1 MTATTIPAP
10 TSPLDAL
17 RGDTATGRTRTRAV
31 PAVPALTKRRL
42 SLTVRSPRA
51 IVVPLL
57 TPVLF
62 ALVIAPA
69 LANTIS
75 VPGGRTAYMTFVALA
90 TVGLLIPLNCAFS
103 GLGVIVDR
111 QQGAMRELLV
121 APIRRSSIVVGNLIA
136 ALALTALQV
145 VVLIAASALRGAVY
159 ETGMRTLWFVAAAI
173 FLAVFMYGLAEV
185 LSVRL
190 PSPVEYVAAV
200 PAIAIVPF
208 FFAGSL
214 FPITS
219 LPHWLGAV
227 AKVLPLTH
235 ALALFRYG
243 MTGTS
248 GVRALHNIWGLQ
260 NVTLMATLS
269 MLVLVVY
276 AVVAFAGA
284 VRLFTKAGTS

>member
-1 MTATTIPAP
+1 MTATATIPVTITTEAP
-10 TSPLDAL
+10 TLA
-17 RGDTATGRTRTRAV
+17 RTRSV
-31 PAVPALTKRRL
+31 PAALVLAKRRL
-42 SLTVRSPRA
+42 ALTVRSPRS

-69 LANTIS
+69 LANT
-75 VPGGRTAYMTFVALA
+75 VALPGGRTAYMTFVALA

-121 APIRRSSIVVGNLIA
+121 APIRRSSIVIGNLIA
-136 ALALTALQV
+136 ALALTALQL

-159 ETGMRTLWFVAAAI
+159 ESGVKMLWFIAAAVL
-173 FLAVFMYGLAEV
+173 FAVFMYGLAEI

-190 PSPVEYVAAV
+190 PSPVEYIAAV
-200 PAIAIVPF
+200 PAVAIVPF

-214 FPITS
+214 FPLTS
-219 LPHWLGAV
+219 LPHWLAGV

-243 MTGTS
+243 IGGAS
-248 GVRALHNIWGLQ
+248 GLRALHNIWGLQ
-260 NVTLMATLS
+260 SATQMAMLS
-269 MLVLVVY
+269 LLVLVVWA
-276 AVVAFAGA
+276 AVVFAGA
-284 VRLFTKAGTS
+284 IRLFTKAGTS

>member
-1 MTATTIPAP
+1 MTATATVTLPVRLGQPGTARSRAIPAA
-10 TSPLDAL
+10 SVLA
-17 RGDTATGRTRTRAV
+17 R
-31 PAVPALTKRRL
+31 RRL
-42 SLTVRSPRA
+42 ALSVRSPRSL
-51 IVVPLL
+51 VVPLL

-69 LANTIS
+69 LANTIAL
-75 VPGGRTAYMTFVALA
+75 PAGRTAYMTFVALA
-90 TVGLLIPLNCAFS
+90 TVGLLIPLNCTFS

-121 APIRRSSIVVGNLIA
+121 APIRRSSIVVGNLLA
-136 ALALTALQV
+136 ALALTALQL
-145 VVLIAASALRGAVY
+145 VVLIAASILRGAAY
-159 ETGMRTLWFVAAAI
+159 ETGLRTLWFVAAALV
-173 FLAVFMYGLAEV
+173 FAVLMYGLAEI

-190 PSPVEYVAAV
+190 PSPVEYIAAV

-243 MTGTS
+243 MTGAS

-260 NVTLMATLS
+260 SATEMAVLS
-269 MLVLVVY
+269 MAVLVAY
-276 AVVAFAGA
+276 ATVIFAA
-284 VRLFTKAGTS
+284 AIRLFTRAGTS

>member
-1 MTATTIPAP
+1 MTATATIPVPITTGAP
-10 TSPLDAL
+10 SAP
-17 RGDTATGRTRTRAV
+17 RTRSV
-31 PAVPALTKRRL
+31 PAAFVLAKRRL
-42 SLTVRSPRA
+42 ALTVRSPRSV
-51 IVVPLL
+51 VVPLL

-69 LANTIS
+69 LSNTIA
-75 VPGGRTAYMTFVALA
+75 VPAGRTAYMTFVALA
-90 TVGLLIPLNCAFS
+90 TVGLLIPLNCTFS

-121 APIRRSSIVVGNLIA
+121 APIRRSSIVMGNLIA
-136 ALALTALQV
+136 ALALTSLQL
-145 VVLIAASALRGAVY
+145 VVLIAASALRGAAY
-159 ETGMRTLWFVAAAI
+159 ETGLRMIWFLAAAVA
-173 FLAVFMYGLAEV
+173 FAVFMYGLSEI

-190 PSPVEYVAAV
+190 PNPVEYIGAV
-200 PAIAIVPF
+200 PAVAIVPF

-243 MTGTS
+243 IAGPS
-248 GVRALHNIWGLQ
+248 GVRALHNIWGLH
-260 NVTLMATLS
+260 NAAEMAALS
-269 MLVLVVY
+269 MLVLVVS
-276 AVVAFAGA
+276 AVVVFAGA
-284 VRLFTKAGTS
+284 IRLFTKAGTS

>member
-1 MTATTIPAP
+1 MTATATLPI
-10 TSPLDAL
+10 AL
-17 RGDTATGRTRTRAV
+17 EQPRARRTRSV
-31 PAVPALTKRRL
+31 PAAPVLARRRL
-42 SLTVRSPRA
+42 ALTVRSPRSL
-51 IVVPLL
+51 VVPLL

-69 LANTIS
+69 LANTIAL
-75 VPGGRTAYMTFVALA
+75 PAGRTAYMTFVALA

-121 APIRRSSIVVGNLIA
+121 APIRRSAIVVGNLLA
-136 ALALTALQV
+136 ALALTALQL
-145 VVLIAASALRGAVY
+145 VVLIAASALRGAAY
-159 ETGMRTLWFVAAAI
+159 ETGLRTLWFVAAALV
-173 FLAVFMYGLAEV
+173 FAVLMYGLAEI

-190 PSPVEYVAAV
+190 PSPVEYIGAV

-243 MTGTS
+243 MTGAS

-260 NVTLMATLS
+260 SATEMAVLS
-269 MLVLVVY
+269 MAVLVAY
-276 AVVAFAGA
+276 AAVIFAGA

>member
-1 MTATTIPAP
+1 MTTTTVPI
-10 TSPLDAL
+10 TSTLPVTMD
-17 RGDTATGRTRTRAV
+17 RRRPPRTRAV
-31 PAVPALTKRRL
+31 PAALVLAKRRL
-42 SLTVRSPRA
+42 TLTVRSPRA
-51 IVVPLL
+51 LIVPLL
-57 TPVLF
+57 TPILF

-90 TVGLLIPLNCAFS
+90 TVGLLIPLNCSFS

-111 QQGAMRELLV
+111 QHGAMRELLV
-121 APIRRSSIVVGNLIA
+121 APIRRSSIVLGNMIA
-136 ALALTALQV
+136 ALALTALQL
-145 VVLIAASALRGAVY
+145 VVLIAASALRGAAY
-159 ETGMRTLWFVAAAI
+159 QTGLRTLWFVAAALV
-173 FLAVFMYGLAEV
+173 FAVLMYGLAEIM
-185 LSVRL
+185 SVRL
-190 PSPVEYVAAV
+190 PSPEEYIAAV

-243 MTGTS
+243 LTGTS
-248 GVRALHNIWGLQ
+248 GVHALHNIWGLQ
-260 NVTLMATLS
+260 SAPAMAMLS
-269 MLVLVVY
+269 MAVLLAY
-276 AVVAFAGA
+276 AAVIVTGA
-284 VRLFTKAGTS
+284 LRLFTKAGTS